1 MKSSVITAEE
11 NRALNDLVR
20 LIDPILFWT
29 CNYEP
34 TLSYSLSE
42 DALFLTGIQ
51 DLYKFAIDTNCV
63 LKGIAFN
70 SKYGICKNLLNDRE
84 AAERLRAT
92 INVIQ
97 TLRAVIDHN
106 QSELN
111 GRISASQIDAYVSW
125 MRACIG
131 KDQPTN
137 QDDFQALNEELR
149 AMGKTLVASSRE
161 AIRLIQEHQ
170 NRNEIVSKWIEQ
182 ILRWYC
188 SGTRQEHY
196 RGQLSDYYIATAC
209 ASQPNFNYDIDPV
222 DLRFKVNGLIMRQT
236 TSRFDAPLRKL
247 EAERRDI
254 ERASEHPSSQE
265 RALKEKFPELYD
277 LAVENRSNR
286 LVEINAEI
294 EQIEAERSRFT
305 ASHRNLCDYFFGQER
320 LYGQLRETMRELQE
334 EGTAYTLLPQDFLQL
349 DIERNCRSVR

>member
-1 MKSSVITAEE
+1 MKPAVITAEE

-34 TLSYSLSE
+34 TLSYALSE

-70 SKYGICKNLLNDRE
+70 SNNGICKNLLNDRE
-84 AAERLRAT
+84 IAERLRTT
-92 INVIQ
+92 INIIQ

-106 QSELN
+106 QSALN
-111 GRISASQIDAYVSW
+111 GRISSSQIDGYVSW

-131 KDQPTN
+131 KDQPLN
-137 QDDFQALNEELR
+137 PDDFRALNKELR
-149 AMGKTLVASSRE
+149 AMGETLVESSRE
-161 AIRLIQEHQ
+161 AIRLIKGHPD
-170 NRNEIVSKWIEQ
+170 RNEIVGRWIEQ

-209 ASQPNFNYDIDPV
+209 ASQPNFSYDVNPV

-236 TSRFDAPLRKL
+236 TSRFDIPLRELK
-247 EAERRDI
+247 EERKDI
-254 ERASEHPSSQE
+254 ERASERPSSQE
-265 RALKEKFPELYD
+265 RALQEKYPDLYN
-277 LAVENRSNR
+277 LAVESRNNR
-286 LVEINAEI
+286 LVEIDAEI
-294 EQIEAERSRFT
+294 EQIEANRSRFT
-305 ASHRNLCDYFFGQER
+305 SSHRNLCDYFFGRER
-320 LYGQLRETMRELQE
+320 LYGQLRETMKELQE

-349 DIERNCRSVR
+349 DIERNFRSVR